1 MKHLRAIGFGLVV
14 AAAPVAG
21 GEKALAP
28 VDLPAVHVNASQTLR
43 LHTPR
48 DWTVRSVPGEPE
60 LTEAKGGGLIVRI
73 LKRNTE
79 LGLDALHADCM
90 LVRLAPET
98 QVEPGVQYE
107 YDFVGGAAGDRRALD
122 SAFLVRYDESVE
134 GSREWRQRNTT
145 LVGGGESLCVI
156 AYAPMPAWKKSKDL
170 KRLLEAVVAS
180 VEFKPW
186 R

>member
-1 MKHLRAIGFGLVV
+1 MKHLQAIVV
-14 AAAPVAG
+14 LAVAVAPAAG
-21 GEKALAP
+21 GEKALPP
-28 VDLPAVHVNASQTLR
+28 VDLPAVHVNASATLR

-48 DWTVRSVPGEPE
+48 DWTVRSAAGDPE
-60 LTEAKGGGLIVRI
+60 LTEAKGGGLILRI

-79 LGLDALHADCM
+79 LGLDAMHVDCM

-98 QVEPGVQYE
+98 QVEPGVRYE

-122 SAFLVRYDESVE
+122 SAFLVRYDEPVE
-134 GSREWRQRNTT
+134 GSREWRQRNLT

-156 AYAPMPAWKKSKDL
+156 AYAPMPAWKKSKEL
-170 KRLLEAVVAS
+170 KRLLDAVLAS